1 MAQDEIVQN
10 GVTPFEEEKSN
21 FDIVEWI
28 FRILHYWYL
37 FVIAGAIA
45 LSLAYLK
52 NRRVIERY
60 LTTGT
65 MIIKESSGNGYGSAS
80 IMQGF
85 GVGAGYTNVNNQ
97 LIILGSYDL
106 IARTVDS
113 LPFLNVEYITKGRF
127 KTRNIYR
134 NSPISV
140 EYTRVEPMAYQ
151 HLFRCTVQD
160 DGSLL
165 INTFDEKFAFS
176 YITHYGE
183 ELETSLFTA
192 RIWPTNMMLSP
203 GQHIYFRFRSR
214 ESLTDEFSSRLQLNF
229 LTERSTV
236 LGIQLIG
243 ETPERDR
250 EFINKLSDIYLL
262 QNVERKNMVAEK
274 SIAFINNQL
283 EILQTSLTQSE
294 GAMTNFRQENKFVD
308 VNSYAGGLMSKVNQY
323 DQQQMALRLKET
335 YLDYLSDY
343 LDQKIDQGS
352 VIAPATLGLNE
363 PMLMQLVQQLNDL
376 HIQRGELS
384 QKNVYYAKYTSDIN
398 NVKSAI
404 AEVVRSMSTSLEIE
418 KKDLNVRMREVEREI
433 QSLPEKELQMVAI
446 ERNYRIDDNYYTF
459 FLQKR
464 AEAEIQKAGNTPD
477 SEIMDRART
486 TRSMNSKEKRKN
498 TMTYLA
504 IGLLIP
510 LLILILSELLNN
522 KVRTPKEAEKLSS
535 FDLLGSLRHVKSQ
548 NPTYAKKKPRS
559 SYAEALRSIRMR
571 IEFKV
576 LRKTNITI
584 TVTST
589 QSGDGKT
596 FISTNLASLYSMTGH
611 PTVIIDMDIRKP
623 NVHDKLGLA
632 ASVGVTNYL
641 IGDCQIDDII
651 LHNEELGFDVIPA
664 GTIPPNPGELIR
676 SEKLAEL
683 FALLRQRYTYLIV
696 DSSPVGIVPDAMA
709 LIEQTDI
716 TLYVVRCMA
725 TDKHFAKQTLDTLSL
740 HHKEKINLLLSDIPI
755 KSSGK
760 GYGYGY
766 GYGSSYGYGYG
777 YGYGAGYGYG
787 YGAGYGYGYGQKGKK
802 HRYGVD
808 YIRTKLSKKSADAP
822 HQYIDDEE
830 DA

>member
-1 MAQDEIVQN
+1 MTQDEILQN
-10 GVTPFEEEKSN
+10 GVMPIEDENSN
-21 FDIVEWI
+21 FDLMEWVV
-28 FRILHYWYL
+28 RIIRHWYL
-37 FVIAGAIA
+37 FVIAAVIA
-45 LSLAYLK
+45 FSLAYLK
-52 NRRVIERY
+52 NKRVIERY

-65 MIIKESSGNGYGSAS
+65 MIIKESSGGGYGSAS

-113 LPFLNVEYITKGRF
+113 LPFMNVEYITKGRF

-140 EYTRVEPMAYQ
+140 EYSHVDPMAYAQ
-151 HLFRCTVQD
+151 LFRCTVQD

-165 INTFDEKFAFS
+165 INTFDEKIAFS
-176 YITHYGE
+176 YVTHYGE

-192 RIWPTNMMLSP
+192 RIWPTNMLLSP
-203 GQHIYFRFRSR
+203 GQHIYFRFRTR

-236 LGIQLIG
+236 LGIQLVG

-250 EFINKLSDIYLL
+250 EFIDKLCDIYLL

-274 SIAFINNQL
+274 SIAFINDQL
-283 EILQTSLTQSE
+283 EVLQHSLTQSE

-335 YLDYLSDY
+335 YLDYLSNY

-384 QKNVYYAKYTSDIN
+384 QKNVYYTKFTSDIN

-404 AEVVRSMSTSLEIE
+404 AEVVKSMQTSLDIE
-418 KKDLNVRMREVEREI
+418 KKDLDIRMREVEREI
-433 QSLPEKELQMVAI
+433 KNLPKKELQMVAI

-486 TRSMNSKEKRKN
+486 TYAMNSKEKRKN
-498 TMTYLA
+498 TVSYLA
-504 IGLLIP
+504 FGLLIP

-522 KVRTPKEAEKLSS
+522 KIRSPKEADKLSV
-535 FDLLGSLRHVKSQ
+535 FDVLGSLRHVKSQ
-548 NPTYAKKKPRS
+548 NPIYAQQKPRS
-559 SYAEALRSIRMR
+559 SYAEMLRNIRMR

-576 LRKTNITI
+576 LRKTNIAMTI
-584 TVTST
+584 TST
-589 QSGDGKT
+589 ESGDGKT

-611 PTVIIDMDIRKP
+611 PTILVDMDIRKP
-623 NVHDKLGLA
+623 NVHEKLGLETKM
-632 ASVGVTNYL
+632 GVTNYL
-641 IGDCQIDDII
+641 IGDCELDDII
-651 LHNEELGFDVIPA
+651 IHNDKLGFDVISA
-664 GTIPPNPGELIR
+664 GTVPPNPGELIR
-676 SEKLAEL
+676 SEKLSEM
-683 FALLRQRYTYLIV
+683 FNILRQRYTFLII

-709 LIEQTDI
+709 LIEQTDV
-716 TLYVVRCMA
+716 TLYVLRCMS
-725 TDKHFAKQTLDTLSL
+725 TDKRFAKQTLENLAL
-740 HHKEKINLLLSDIPI
+740 HHKDKINLILSDTHAN
-755 KSSGK
+755 KSSSA

-766 GYGSSYGYGYG
+766 GASYGYGYG
-777 YGYGAGYGYG
+777 YGYEYGYG
-787 YGAGYGYGYGQKGKK
+787 YGNSNSKK
-802 HRYGVD
+802 KRYGFD
-808 YIRTKLSKKSADAP
+808 YFRTKISKKKVDSAYKYVD
-822 HQYIDDEE
+822 DDE
-830 DA
+830 D